1 MSQTEEHTQQS
12 HSQSTSRVAQFKNDV
27 AAMKLRDPRASRDRM
42 FGIAGAILMVLGI
55 VLGVLAYFTSSGATA
70 AFNTE
75 GPAEQRDAIVIGLLG
90 VTFALV
96 GGALFLRYSLAQF
109 FRFWLARLI
118 YEQQAATD
126 RIVES
131 QTR

>member
-1 MSQTEEHTQQS
+1 MNQTDTQTQQS
-12 HSQSTSRVAQFKNDV
+12 HSQSTSRVAQFKDDV

-42 FGIAGAILMVLGI
+42 LGIAGAALMAVGI
-55 VLGVLAYFTSSGATA
+55 ALGVLAYFTSSGASS
-70 AFNTE
+70 AFNTQ

-96 GGALFLRYSLAQF
+96 GGAMFLRYSLAQF

-118 YEQQAATD
+118 YEQQTATD
-126 RIVES
+126 RIVET